1 MYARGFSYGSQ
12 SYGHY
17 NPQYHIP
24 QQNSPHHPSYQP
36 YIYNGP
42 RYRFNAFTRANPAPF
57 NHIPPSA
64 PSAIHYPSESRLAD
78 LAGPRQSYDTHCHY
92 YTPPS
97 LTPQPVIPP
106 PGPLN
111 QSREKEAEHV
121 LHEVSVTEKL
131 ADNCYQAGDEV
142 DEGEDEEEDKLEKP
156 KGKKRKERTA
166 FTTHQLRELENEFAR
181 NNYLTRLR
189 RYEIAVSL
197 DLSERQVKV
206 WFQNR
211 RMKWKRVKGEKKP
224 EKKSPYQIMQLE
236 KERLKQEA
244 CA

>member
-1 MYARGFSYGSQ
+1 MSSAVAVGIAEYRFRKMYARGFSYGSQ

-78 LAGPRQSYDTHCHY
+78 LAAPRQSYDTHCHY

-97 LTPQPVIPP
+97 LTPQPVMPP

-131 ADNCYQAGDEV
+131 ADNCYQGMWIKA
-142 DEGEDEEEDKLEKP
+142 
-156 KGKKRKERTA
+156 
-166 FTTHQLRELENEFAR
+166 
-181 NNYLTRLR
+181 
-189 RYEIAVSL
+189 S
-197 DLSERQVKV
+197 DL
-206 WFQNR
+206 
-211 RMKWKRVKGEKKP
+211 
-224 EKKSPYQIMQLE
+224 
-236 KERLKQEA
+236 
-244 CA
+244 